1 MENEKKVLENKLT
14 KISVSWSVKKTETN
28 IDHN

>member
-1 MENEKKVLENKLT
+1 MENENVLENKLT
-14 KISVSWSVKKTETN
+14 KISVSWSVKKNETK

>member
-1 MENEKKVLENKLT
+1 MENEKKVLEYKLT
-14 KISVSWSVKKTETN
+14 KISVSWSVKKTKTN